1 MPTFGALGFVPG
13 AKPVSHTMVSLPCLI
28 RWQLKVNVSL
38 TSLYANVSLKRWP
51 TSVGVA
57 AVPQSMRVSVI
68 SAGVCPIAGRPMRTM
83 AHRPTAN
90 RIVTFRILSPF
101 FAMLF
106 SLSNARTRL
115 PLLRGPAVRPGAC
128 AAHQHG
134 PFTIAQAG
142 GVAEGL
148 DGLLVV
154 DHGEGARPV
163 RTPEATREAPRVE
176 HAGERVPDVRE
187 GVRLPG

>member
-1 MPTFGALGFVPG
+1 
-13 AKPVSHTMVSLPCLI
+13 
-28 RWQLKVNVSL
+28 QLYVNVSL

-68 SAGVCPIAGRPMRTM
+68 SAGVCPIAGRPMRTV

-90 RIVTFRILSPF
+90 RMVAFSILSSF
-101 FAMLF
+101 FGILF
-106 SLSNARTRL
+106 SPSNARTRL
-115 PLLRGPAVRPGAC
+115 PLLRGPAIRPGAR

-154 DHGEGARPV
+154 DHGEGPSPV
-163 RTPEATREAPRVE
+163 GTPEATLDAPRVE
-176 HAGERVPDVRE
+176 HAGERVPDVGE